1 MFSPYYAR
9 ALRQGPARAE
19 NHAAINVALYGRGGH
34 HWAMTERGQGALAR
48 TADSYQLGPSS
59 LEWDGRGLTIRIQE
73 RTSPYGLPLRGT
85 VRLEAG
91 ALLSER
97 YPLDEAGRHH
107 WQPLQPAARVSVAF
121 DQPGQSWEGHGYF
134 DMNDGG
140 RPLIADFRS
149 WDWARGLTRQGPV
162 LLYDV
167 TRLDGSSQHLALR
180 MGPDGRL
187 QDFEPPPLARL
198 GTTPWRMPRQ
208 TRCDAAQKPRVLMT
222 LEDTPFYARSVV
234 ASQIGG
240 EDVTL
245 MHESVSLANLQ
256 KRWVETLMP
265 FRMPRRA

>member
-1 MFSPYYAR
+1 VFSPYYAR

-48 TADSYQLGPSS
+48 TADSYRLGPSS

-85 VRLEAG
+85 IRLDAG
-91 ALLSER
+91 ALLSQR
-97 YPLDEAGRHH
+97 YPLDAAGRHH
-107 WQPLQPAARVSVAF
+107 WQPLQPAARVSVAV

-134 DMNDGG
+134 DMNDGT
-140 RPLIADFRS
+140 RPLIADFQS

-208 TRCDAAQKPRVLMT
+208 TRCASNQRPRVLMT
-222 LEDTPFYARSVV
+222 LEDTPFYARSVI
-234 ASQIGG
+234 ASHLAG